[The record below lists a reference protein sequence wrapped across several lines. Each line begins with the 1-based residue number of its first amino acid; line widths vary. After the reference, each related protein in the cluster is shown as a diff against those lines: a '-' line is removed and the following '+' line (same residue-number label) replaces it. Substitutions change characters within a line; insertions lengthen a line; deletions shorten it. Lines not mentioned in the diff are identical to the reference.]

1 MRFKRSTKFD
11 KHIPPSE
18 VFVGHLTAEG
28 DIRIDGTVRGQVRTP
43 GKVVVGPDARV
54 EGDVLASEV
63 VVAGELT
70 GRVEAARRLRVLDG
84 ARFYADAVPGTI
96 LIEEGAEFRGTVR
109 LRSRR
114 PDGRVEEVT
123 CFLPAREKSHV
134 PSTTTADPTDAPVL
148 RQ

>member
-114 PDGRVEEVT
+114 PDGRVEEVV
-123 CFLPAREKSHV
+123 CHLPGKRLR
-134 PSTTTADPTDAPVL
+134 ADTRLTGAPPKDASAS
-148 RQ
+148 